1 MDNVNTF
8 GGEISA
14 FRNNNSIYS
23 YSFNDAGNLYFTNS
37 GSFNQTFLMING
49 SRYSYNDSNIQT
61 LLDLNFEEFIN
72 LPVSSST
79 PTIDYVALSNQL
91 NDEVLS
97 LQDLLASAQLDDSAN
112 ADLQTQINN
121 DQATII
127 NLRIELGQ
135 GNTVD
140 DFSQTFPYLSL
151 LSGSS
156 NTNEIATSLSQSL
169 LSANVQSNNQQN
181 TIAYLTQQTGSLAA
195 QLLAAQNASASLVAQ
210 SASISNPT
218 GPTNPLAVYD
228 LNKNGVLDV
237 NEITQLVIS
246 YKNGSPLLQ
255 SLVNAKSGKIE
266 SPLSEATL
274 EYILTTFYD
283 LQYLSYTEPDI
294 LGQLDTNNGWLL
306 NKTLKLTLPASITK
320 PPKFIPPT
328 ISGSKVIDKTKP
340 WNPGRP
346 LDAIEYEY
354 FNYLNKGLGKTVSP
368 IELDSKQLSAI
379 IKTAYSS

>member
-306 NKTLKLTLPASITK
+306 NKTLKLTLPTSITK

>member
-283 LQYLSYTEPDI
+283 LQYLSYTKPDI